1 MTMSEKHI
9 VRLSML
15 LAGVPAAGLVHA
27 EGRLYVQSP
36 AVYAPGASYVQ
47 RVKDEC
53 AVEVKLAGQVRN
65 QLRKHFD
72 DVIPIKDLA
81 EAGEEKALGLA
92 ISEIH
97 GVGGGGWSGSK
108 SITAQAK
115 LQQGGKVIGVFKDR
129 NSSRGGVLGPFQG
142 TCAILDRAA
151 EDLAEDIAKWL
162 IRAMQDKSSLDST
175 KPDK

>member
-1 MTMSEKHI
+1 MS
-9 VRLSML
+9 
-15 LAGVPAAGLVHA
+15 LAGVLAAGFVQA

-65 QLRKHFD
+65 QLGKHFY
-72 DVIPIKDLA
+72 VIPIKDVA
-81 EAGEEKALGLA
+81 EAGEEKVVGLA
-92 ISEIH
+92 ISEVY

-129 NSSRGGVLGPFQG
+129 NSSSGGVLGPFQG

-151 EDLAEDIAKWL
+151 QGLAEDIAKWL
-162 IRAMQDKSSLDST
+162 IRATQDKSSLYST